1 MMGTTRSV
9 ENGEALD
16 TSTANPIRRVVG
28 LLQAMAKKVTAEAEA
43 EKKLYDKFMCYC
55 QTSGGDL
62 KETISKNEAAIPQ
75 LQSDI
80 EAAEAAKKT
89 AEADLKAAQ
98 EGRARANEDIAKAT
112 VIRKKEADAF
122 AKVKAEL
129 DSYIGALTK
138 AIPAIEKGM
147 SGTGFLQTS
156 LARVLRRVALADSN
170 LSDNDRQLLTAFL
183 SGGQGEGAEYI
194 PRSGEIVGILKE
206 LLDEFSKDL
215 ASATGEEEAAIKN
228 FEDLVAAL
236 KKEVAAHT
244 EAAIKNFEDL

>member
-28 LLQAMAKKVTAEAEA
+28 LLQAMAKKVAAEGAA
-43 EKKLYDKFMCYC
+43 EKELYDKFMCYC

-62 KETISKNEAAIPQ
+62 KETISKNDAAIPQ
-75 LQSDI
+75 LQADI
-80 EAAEAAKKT
+80 EEAEAAKKT

-98 EGRARANEDIAKAT
+98 DGRAKAKEDIAKAT
-112 VIRKKEADAF
+112 AIRKKEADAF

-156 LARVLRRVALADSN
+156 LGAVLRRVALADSN
-170 LSDNDRQLLTAFL
+170 LSDFDRMRLTAFL
-183 SGGQGEGAEYI
+183 TGGHGDAARYI
-194 PRSGEIVGILKE
+194 PQSGEITGILKQ

-215 ASATGEEEAAIKN
+215 SDAT
-228 FEDLVAAL
+228 
-236 KKEVAAHT
+236 T
-244 EAAIKNFEDL
+244 